1 MLRGRREREARGR
14 ERQEGERRERQEGER
29 GKREREAGG
38 REEISQKTQQ
48 VGVWVSPLP
57 ALAMKY
63 GGSSPM
69 AVPAPCER
77 RGEGMIEGKKEET
90 RVGRRG

>member
-1 MLRGRREREARGR
+1 M
-14 ERQEGERRERQEGER
+14 
-29 GKREREAGG
+29 
-38 REEISQKTQQ
+38 
-48 VGVWVSPLP
+48 GVWVSLLP

-77 RGEGMIEGKKEET
+77 RGEGMVDGKKEET
-90 RVGRRG
+90 RVGGGGGGE